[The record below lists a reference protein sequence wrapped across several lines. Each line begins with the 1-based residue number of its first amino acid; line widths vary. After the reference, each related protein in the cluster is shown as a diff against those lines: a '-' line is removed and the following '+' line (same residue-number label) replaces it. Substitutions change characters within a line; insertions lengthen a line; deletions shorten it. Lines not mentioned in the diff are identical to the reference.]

1 MTKLVSPAEKRRP
14 LFAAPTADQEA
25 SGPVIQTGASMPDE
39 RPSPSRRFLDPP
51 SLVARWEGAVNVGT
65 LAKWR
70 MRGCGPRFLKLGSKV
85 LYPLDEVVAYE
96 TANLR
101 AAAE

>member
-1 MTKLVSPAEKRRP
+1 MTKLVSPAGKHRP
-14 LFAAPTADQEA
+14 LFGAPTADLEA
-25 SGPVIQTGASMPDE
+25 SEPVIHTGISDESASA
-39 RPSPSRRFLDPP
+39 SRRFLDPP

-70 MRGCGPRFLKLGSKV
+70 MRGYGPRFLKLGSKV
-85 LYPLDEVVAYE
+85 LYPMDEVVAYE